1 MEKGE
6 ETEIVIECLVLDVCF
21 LFDVE
26 RSMLNVGRSSF
37 KTASDSININCER
50 HKIT

>member
-1 MEKGE
+1 MEKDE
-6 ETEIVIECLVLDVCF
+6 ETKIVVECFILDVCF
-21 LFDVE
+21 LFDVG

-37 KTASDSININCER
+37 KTASYGRNATCER